1 MIRSSS
7 LAASA
12 LLSRDK
18 DMMIPPPLF
27 GFGRND
33 LLAFGEKLSIDDEI
47 TELFVLKF
55 PSSILALVHSVRLF
69 ILFL

>member
-1 MIRSSS
+1 MRLIISIHDTK
-7 LAASA
+7 A
-12 LLSRDK
+12 K
-18 DMMIPPPLF
+18 VQYCM
-27 GFGRND
+27 